1 MSINKKGHKMIKL
14 QIGQKEYE
22 KIEDI
27 NFSKIK
33 KDDFVKVI
41 ILDRLSEEEQETLLK
56 MKHIDEI
63 EINYGIEIELLE
75 KICKC
80 FPNVKIHINRALNV
94 EEYKKY
100 LQSTVYGNID
110 KIKEIRF
117 KRKSEIDN
125 NKSLIPEMKNKAE
138 KLTIK
143 LRKVTDIYITEFQE
157 WERLGISEIVSVKER
172 IVDGKKQIVEDGYPI
187 EEQIIADTTK
197 YIIDVTKLPI
207 EKLKKL
213 RKQGIKYVQVN
224 ADVEEYDLRYIYDID
239 TYIEIRKK
247 LELIV
252 QETEKCQ
259 SESEKFRI
267 IYERIVES
275 IIYDRAAAYPKN
287 NREKE
292 YAEEQLDDSRN
303 LKNGLLKGKCV
314 CAGYAEILR
323 NALALAGIEAE
334 YVEGDVVKKEV
345 AENFSEEDLEK
356 YKKRKGKIG
365 IYIFKDENGKKYIG
379 ERHAWVKCKIDGE
392 WYNFDP
398 TWDSG
403 ILPLKW
409 CYKTDAELSKKR
421 KNITGVK
428 CEHTLTEKEK
438 GEKLGYKYIG
448 KIRLPNGRTLRKI
461 KVKLKRMLKKSFIKK
476 ILDKILKIRTKAKR
490 TNLDKKET
498 ELISN
503 QPNSKTKIPS
513 WDMRNYEK
521 KSTIVEEENKGTYKI
536 TERDSEIL
544 R

>member
-27 NFSKIK
+27 KLAKIK
-33 KDDFVKVI
+33 NNDFAKVTVLGI
-41 ILDRLSEEEQETLLK
+41 ISEEEQEVLLK
-56 MKHIDEI
+56 INHIDEI
-63 EINYGIEIELLE
+63 EINYGLEIELLE
-75 KICKC
+75 KISKC
-80 FPNVKIHINRALNV
+80 SQNVKIHINRALNV

-100 LQSTVYGNID
+100 LQSRVYANID
-110 KIKEIRF
+110 IIKEIRF

-143 LRKVTDIYITEFQE
+143 LRKATDIYITEFQE
-157 WERLGISEIVSVKER
+157 WKRLGISEIVSVKER

-187 EEQIIADTTK
+187 EEQIIVDTTK
-197 YIIDVTKLPI
+197 YIKDVTKLPI

-224 ADVEEYDLRYIYDID
+224 EDVEEYDLRYIYDID

-252 QETEKCQ
+252 QGTEKCQ

-275 IIYDRAAAYPKN
+275 IIYDRAVAYPKN
-287 NREKE
+287 DREKE

-448 KIRLPNGRTLRKI
+448 KIRLPNGRTLRKM
-461 KVKLKRMLKKSFIKK
+461 KVKLMKSVKRISPKK
-476 ILDKILKIRTKAKR
+476 IGRKLLNAR
-490 TNLDKKET
+490 TNIKGAKSEQVTQNIIHDQNKL
-498 ELISN
+498 
-503 QPNSKTKIPS
+503 PS
-513 WDMRNYEK
+513 WDMRNYSISEK
-521 KSTIVEEENKGTYKI
+521 EKQNLNHDKEVKKNIKEDNELS
-536 TERDSEIL
+536 L
-544 R
+544 

>member
-1 MSINKKGHKMIKL
+1 MIKL

-22 KIEDI
+22 KVEDI
-27 NFSKIK
+27 DFSKIK

-41 ILDRLSEEEQETLLK
+41 ILDRLSEEEQEVLLK
-56 MKHIDEI
+56 TNHIDEI
-63 EINYGIEIELLE
+63 EIKYGIPIELLE
-75 KICKC
+75 KICNE
-80 FPNVKIHINRALNV
+80 FPNIKIHINRALNI

-100 LQSTVYGNID
+100 LQSRVYANID
-110 KIKEIRF
+110 IIKEIRF

-172 IVDGKKQIVEDGYPI
+172 VVDGKKQIVEDGYPI
-187 EEQIIADTTK
+187 EEQIIVDTTK
-197 YIIDVTKLPI
+197 YIKDVTKLPI

-224 ADVEEYDLRYIYDID
+224 EDVEEYDLRYIYDID

-252 QETEKCQ
+252 QGTEKCQ

-275 IIYDRAAAYPKN
+275 IIYDRAVAYPKN
-287 NREKE
+287 DREKE
-292 YAEEQLDDSRN
+292 YAEEQFDDSRN

-334 YVEGDVVKKEV
+334 YVEGDIVEKEV
-345 AENFSEEDLEK
+345 VENFSKEDLEK
-356 YKKRKGKIG
+356 YKKRKRKTGL
-365 IYIFKDENGKKYIG
+365 YIFKDEKGKKHIG

-398 TWDSG
+398 TWDIGS
-403 ILPLKW
+403 LSLKW
-409 CYKTDAELSKKR
+409 CYKTDADLSQKR

-428 CEHTLTEKEK
+428 CEHTLTEIEK

-448 KIRLPNGRTLRKI
+448 KIRLPNRRALRKM
-461 KVKLKRMLKKSFIKK
+461 KVKLMRIVRRISPKK
-476 ILDKILKIRTKAKR
+476 IIRKVLNAR
-490 TNLDKKET
+490 TNIKEANS
-498 ELISN
+498 EQVN
-503 QPNSKTKIPS
+503 QNIIHCQNKLPS
-513 WDMRNYEK
+513 WDMRNYSTSK
-521 KSTIVEEENKGTYKI
+521 KETQNLNHDKEDKQNIKDDDELS
-536 TERDSEIL
+536 L
-544 R
+544 

>member
-1 MSINKKGHKMIKL
+1 MIKL

-22 KIEDI
+22 KVEDI
-27 NFSKIK
+27 KLAKIK
-33 KDDFVKVI
+33 NNDFAKLTVLGI
-41 ILDRLSEEEQETLLK
+41 ISEEEQEALLK
-56 MKHIDEI
+56 INHIDEI
-63 EINYGIEIELLE
+63 EINYGLEIELLE

-80 FPNVKIHINRALNV
+80 SQNVKIHINRALNV

-100 LQSTVYGNID
+100 LQSRVYANID
-110 KIKEIRF
+110 IIKEIRF

-125 NKSLIPEMKNKAE
+125 NKSLIQEMKNKAE

-143 LRKVTDIYITEFQE
+143 LRKATDIYITEFLE

-197 YIIDVTKLPI
+197 YIKDVTKLPI

-213 RKQGIKYVQVN
+213 RKQGIKYIQVN
-224 ADVEEYDLRYIYDID
+224 EDVEEYDLRYIYDID

-252 QETEKCQ
+252 QGTEKCQ

-275 IIYDRAAAYPKN
+275 IIYDRAVAYPKN
-287 NREKE
+287 DREKE
-292 YAEEQLDDSRN
+292 YAEEQFDDSRN

-334 YVEGDVVKKEV
+334 YVEGDMVKKEV
-345 AENFSEEDLEK
+345 VENFNEEDLEK
-356 YKKRKGKIG
+356 YKKREGKIG
-365 IYIFKDENGKKYIG
+365 IYIFKDEKGKKYIG

-403 ILPLKW
+403 MLPLKW

-428 CEHTLTEKEK
+428 CEHTLTEKEE

-448 KIRLPNGRTLRKI
+448 KIRLPNGRNLRKM
-461 KVKLKRMLKKSFIKK
+461 KVKLTKSVKRISQKK
-476 ILDKILKIRTKAKR
+476 IVRKLLKAR
-490 TNLDKKET
+490 TNIKGAKSEQVTQNIIHDQNKL
-498 ELISN
+498 
-503 QPNSKTKIPS
+503 PS
-513 WDMRNYEK
+513 WDMRNYSISEKEK
-521 KSTIVEEENKGTYKI
+521 KNLNHDKEVKKNIKEDDE
-536 TERDSEIL
+536 L
-544 R
+544 LL

>member
-1 MSINKKGHKMIKL
+1 MSINKKGRKMIKL

-22 KIEDI
+22 KIEEI
-27 NFSKIK
+27 KFAKIK
-33 KDDFVKVI
+33 NNEFVKVTVLGI
-41 ILDRLSEEEQETLLK
+41 ISEEEQEVLLK
-56 MKHIDEI
+56 INHIDEI
-63 EINYGIEIELLE
+63 EINYGLEIELLE

-80 FPNVKIHINRALNV
+80 SQNVKIHINRALNV

-100 LQSTVYGNID
+100 LYSRVYANID
-110 KIKEIRF
+110 IIKEIRF

-143 LRKVTDIYITEFQE
+143 LRKATDIYITEFQE

-187 EEQIIADTTK
+187 EEQIIVDTTK
-197 YIIDVTKLPI
+197 YIKDVTKLPI

-224 ADVEEYDLRYIYDID
+224 EDVEEYDLRYIYDID

-252 QETEKCQ
+252 RGTEKCQ
-259 SESEKFRI
+259 SESEKFRM

-275 IIYDRAAAYPKN
+275 IIYDRAVAYPKN

-323 NALALAGIEAE
+323 NTLALAGIEAE

-365 IYIFKDENGKKYIG
+365 IYIFKDEKEKKYIG

-403 ILPLKW
+403 MLPLKW

-448 KIRLPNGRTLRKI
+448 KFRLPNGRTLRKM
-461 KVKLKRMLKKSFIKK
+461 KVKLIKSVKRISPKK
-476 ILDKILKIRTKAKR
+476 IVRKLLKAR
-490 TNLDKKET
+490 TNIKGVKSEQVTQNIIHDQNKL
-498 ELISN
+498 
-503 QPNSKTKIPS
+503 PS
-513 WDMRNYEK
+513 WDMRNYSISEK
-521 KSTIVEEENKGTYKI
+521 EKQNLNHDKEVKKNIKEDDE
-536 TERDSEIL
+536 L
-544 R
+544 LL